1 MAMNKAEKAHVAALE
16 KQLAEARAFRRTDV
30 VDADLLPPEGYGP
43 ERFTFGF
50 RSFVYGI
57 IEYRAEPMASSSIY
71 NYRYRSSGV
80 RESGGSHGSMRLCS
94 TRLLALQRA
103 RNQLEQNVAE
113 ALARLD
119 AEIEAERDNPTPH
132 PEAA

>member
-16 KQLAEARAFRRTDV
+16 KQLAEARAFRRTDSV
-30 VDADLLPPEGYGP
+30 ETDLLPPNGYGP

-50 RSFVYGI
+50 RPFVYGT
-57 IEYRAEPMASSSIY
+57 IEFRAEPIATSSIY
-71 NYRYRSSGV
+71 HYRYQSGG
-80 RESGGSHGSMRLCS
+80 RMSGGSQGAMRLFS
-94 TRLLALQRA
+94 TRLLALQGA

-119 AEIEAERDNPTPH
+119 AEIEAERTNPTPH

>member
-16 KQLAEARAFRRTDV
+16 KQLAEARAFRRTDAV
-30 VDADLLPPEGYGP
+30 ETDLFPPNGYSP
-43 ERFTFGF
+43 EKLTFGF
-50 RSFVYGI
+50 RPFVCGT
-57 IEYRAEPMASSSIY
+57 IEFRAEPMASSSIY

-80 RESGGSHGSMRLCS
+80 RESGGSHGSIRLCS

-119 AEIEAERDNPTPH
+119 ADIEAELANPTPH

>member
-16 KQLAEARAFRRTDV
+16 KQLAEARAFRRTETV
-30 VDADLLPPEGYGP
+30 EEDLLPPNGYGP

-50 RSFVYGI
+50 RPFVYVT
-57 IEYRAEPMASSSIY
+57 IEFRAEPIATSSIY
-71 NYRYRSSGV
+71 HYRYHSGS
-80 RESGGSHGSMRLCS
+80 RMSGGSQGSMRLCS
-94 TRLLALQRA
+94 TRLMALQRA
-103 RNQLEQNVAE
+103 RNQLEQNVVE

-119 AEIEAERDNPTPH
+119 SEIEAERTNPTPH